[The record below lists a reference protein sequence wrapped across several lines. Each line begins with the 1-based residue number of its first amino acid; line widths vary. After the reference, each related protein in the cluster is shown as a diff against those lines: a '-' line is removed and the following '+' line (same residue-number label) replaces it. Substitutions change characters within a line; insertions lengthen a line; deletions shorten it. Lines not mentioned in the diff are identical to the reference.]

1 MAAVSSTPISFP
13 AYKKFIKNQNL
24 SYEELSRKYFVMN
37 DLVNQEMKRDFV
49 NRGVVK
55 FLSKRAKFLADEA
68 MSALLKREIA

>member
-1 MAAVSSTPISFP
+1 MN
-13 AYKKFIKNQNL
+13 K
-24 SYEELSRKYFVMN
+24 N

-68 MSALLKREIA
+68 MSALVKREIA